1 MTQKISV
8 EAWRRSRGDL
18 RARAGRG
25 RATPH
30 GERGGAP
37 PGAVGGGGARAATAG
52 MATTGDASGAPRLYH
67 ERQESGFCGAHAL
80 NCLLQAPLL
89 DEVALAQVAAELD
102 AREAKLREGPA
113 LPAGGGGPSPRVPRS
128 TDTWMVRK
136 LKGADGTA
144 NVDAG
149 GNFSVSVLTQALS
162 AFGAELLTP
171 TQADAQT
178 RRAGGAAQSG
188 CVAAARRR
196 AASSAKSRPR
206 GSCLRALRAGPSADA
221 GALAAAAATS

>member
-1 MTQKISV
+1 MKRGA
-8 EAWRRSRGDL
+8 EAGGIC
-18 RARAGRG
+18 ARALGGGGPHRTGREE
-25 RATPH
+25 AP
-30 GERGGAP
+30 P

-113 LPAGGGGPSPRVPRS
+113 LPAGGGGPPPRVSRS

-136 LKGADGTA
+136 LEGADGTA
-144 NVDAG
+144 NVDAA
-149 GNFSVSVLTQALS
+149 GNFSVSVLAQALS

-221 GALAAAAATS
+221 GALAAAAAATS